1 MAVLSGFGA
10 IVDEGDPYIRFTL
23 RLSSAL
29 TTAASVRVYTQ
40 GINASSSYDYT
51 TLGYTTITFAAG
63 QTERT
68 IDVPI
73 LNNSTLEAI
82 EHFQLF
88 LDTPNGLTIADPV
101 LTATI
106 LDNDRV
112 DRAPIATVG
121 DVNVDE
127 SAGFA
132 EFVIILDRSAT
143 ASVTVNYRTVGG
155 TATAG
160 SDFTA
165 ATGSVTFSPGEVV
178 KTVRVAITNDS
189 VAEAAESFGF
199 ELTGISGVSGAKI
212 GDGMATGTIGLSDT
226 AAAGTPYVS
235 VERMVV
241 NEAEASGQATLVFK
255 LSAPSASETSF
266 RFNTFNGSAGDYD
279 YDGYGTTTIVFA
291 PGETIKTVVV
301 PLLSDNEVEGFQQFG
316 VTLQDAVGLK
326 IADRF
331 TWIPIADDDRTDRAP
346 IATVSDIAVDEG
358 DGFADVVIVLDR
370 ASTVPVT
377 VSYRTVGDTATADSD
392 FTTLTGSVVFNP
404 GETAKTV
411 RVAIADDTVAE
422 KAEAFRFELTGIAGV
437 SGGAIGD
444 GVATIAIGLSD
455 TAAEA
460 TPYVSVERATFNEVE
475 PDGMATLVFKLSAPS
490 TNETSV
496 DFNTFNQTAGSYDFT
511 GYDYSVLG
519 YSTTTIVFAP
529 GETIKT
535 IKVPIIDDAGI
546 EGTEQ
551 FGVALRNAIG
561 LKITDMFTY
570 MSIADNDR
578 SDRPPIATVGDLNV
592 DEGDGFADF
601 VILLDRGSNVPVTV
615 SYRTVAGSAAAG
627 SDFTAL
633 TGSVVFNPGETAK
646 TIRVAIADDTSAER
660 AETFQFELT
669 GVSGAA
675 IGDGLATATIG
686 LSDTTIA
693 ATPYVTVEPMTVNEA
708 SADGLATVV
717 FKLSAPSSSETSVE
731 FYTFNKTAGAYDFEG
746 YDYSVLGYS
755 TTTMVFAPG
764 ETVKTVQIPILND
777 TEVEGMEHFG
787 VALRN
792 AVGLRISDPFT
803 YISIADNDRADRAP
817 IATVADLIVD
827 ESDGFADF
835 VIVLDRSATTAVTVD
850 YRTLGGS
857 ATSGKDFTAQ
867 TGSVVFNPG
876 ETTKAIR
883 VAVTDDTSGE
893 SAETFSLEL
902 SGISGVSGAAIAKQT
917 AVATIARNDGTA
929 VSTPVLSVADVT
941 TSEVSVDGL
950 MTFRLTLSARSVNE
964 TSVDFYT
971 SNGTAGSY
979 DYEGYGLTRVYFAP
993 GETVKLVQV
1002 PIVRDSTVEAAE
1014 SFNLNFT
1021 NPVGLSLARTSAV
1034 GTITDASAS
1043 TVQIA
1048 VATPELSEGNSGPR
1062 SFSFVVTRDG
1072 DVSAAQSVKWAV
1084 AGTGTNK
1091 AAAADFVGGVLP
1103 SGTISFAANE
1113 TAKTITVQVLGDTTV
1128 ESNEKFAVTL
1138 SSPSTGLILA
1148 NTAVIAT
1155 ILNDD
1160 TAPAATLAIAATAAT
1175 RAEGD
1180 SGTTPFAFTVTRSGD
1195 TSATSSAVWKVT
1207 GSGSTAAA
1215 ATDFV
1220 GGTLPGGTVSFAAG
1234 QTSATITVNVA
1245 GDTVIEGDEGFTVTL
1260 SSPTG
1265 ATITQASA
1273 TGLIQ
1278 NDEYNVVNG
1287 TSGNDTLAGTSGG
1300 DVIYGLAGNDTIDG
1314 GAGGDRLFGGAGKD
1328 MLTGGAGADRFV
1340 YTALSDS
1347 TPALAGRDII
1357 TDFSRT
1363 DGDSIDISAID
1374 ARADLAG
1381 DQAFTLVTGDF
1392 TGTPGEASILR
1403 FDTNDVL
1410 QLDVDGDGVADM
1422 MITVR
1427 FTGDLIAADLWL

>member
-10 IVDEGDPYIRFTL
+10 IVDEGDPYVRFTL

-29 TTAASVRVYTQ
+29 TTTASVRVYTQ
-40 GINASSSYDYT
+40 GINAGSSYDFT
-51 TLGYTTITFAAG
+51 GLGYTTITFAAG

-73 LNNSTLEAI
+73 LNDSTREAI

-88 LDTPNGLTIADPV
+88 LDTPNGLTIGTPV

-106 LDNDRV
+106 LDNDRA

-143 ASVTVNYRTVGG
+143 ASVTVSYRTVGG

-178 KTVRVAITNDS
+178 KTVRVAIANDS
-189 VAEAAESFGF
+189 VAEGAESFGF

-212 GDGMATGTIGLSDT
+212 GDGVATGTIGLSDT

-235 VERMVV
+235 VERVVV
-241 NEAEASGQATLVFK
+241 NEAEASGQAVLVFK
-255 LSAPSASETSF
+255 LSAPSTSETSVKF
-266 RFNTFNGSAGDYD
+266 YTSSETASSGYD
-279 YDGYGTTTIVFA
+279 YASYRMTTLVFA
-291 PGETIKTVVV
+291 PGETVKTVAV
-301 PLLSDNEVEGFQQFG
+301 PLLNDANVEGFEAFN
-316 VTLQDAVGLK
+316 VFLQDAVGLK
-326 IADRF
+326 IADAV
-331 TWIPIADDDRTDRAP
+331 TPVWIADDDRTDRAP
-346 IATVSDIAVDEG
+346 IATVSDLAVDEG
-358 DGFADVVIVLDR
+358 DGFADFVIVLDR

-392 FTTLTGSVVFNP
+392 FTALAGSVAFNP

-411 RVAIADDTVAE
+411 RVAIADDSVAE
-422 KAEAFRFELTGIAGV
+422 KAEAFRFELTGISGV
-437 SGGAIGD
+437 SGAAIGD
-444 GVATIAIGLSD
+444 GVATATIGLSD
-455 TAAEA
+455 TAAA
-460 TPYVSVERATFNEVE
+460 GTPYVSVERAIFNEAE

-496 DFNTFNQTAGSYDFT
+496 DFYTYSVTASG
-511 GYDYSVLG
+511 GYDYES
-519 YSTTTIVFAP
+519 YSTTTLVFAP
-529 GETIKT
+529 GETVRT
-535 IKVPIIDDAGI
+535 IQLPVLNDAAS
-546 EGTEQ
+546 EPVEQ
-551 FGVALRNAIG
+551 FGVALRDAVG
-561 LKITDMFTY
+561 LKITDPFML
-570 MSIADNDR
+570 MSIADDDR
-578 SDRPPIATVGDLNV
+578 SDRAPIATVSDLAV

-601 VILLDRGSNVPVTV
+601 VILLDRGSTVPVSV
-615 SYRTVAGSAAAG
+615 SYRTVAGSATAG
-627 SDFTAL
+627 SDFTAS

-646 TIRVAIADDTSAER
+646 TIRVAITDDATAER
-660 AETFQFELT
+660 AETFQLELTGIT
-669 GVSGAA
+669 GVSGAT
-675 IGDGLATATIG
+675 IGAGVATATIG
-686 LSDTTIA
+686 LSDTTTA
-693 ATPYVTVEPMTVNEA
+693 ATPYVIVEPLTVNEA
-708 SADGLATVV
+708 EVDGVATLV
-717 FKLSAPSSSETSVE
+717 FKLSAPSSNETSVE
-731 FYTFNKTAGAYDFEG
+731 FYTASETASGG
-746 YDYSVLGYS
+746 YDYESYS
-755 TTTMVFAPG
+755 TTTLVFAPG
-764 ETVKTVQIPILND
+764 ETIKTIDVPILND
-777 TEVEGMEHFG
+777 TNVEGMEQFA
-787 VALRN
+787 VVLRN
-792 AVGLRISDPFT
+792 AVGLKISDPFT
-803 YISIADNDRADRAP
+803 YISIVDNDRADRAP

-857 ATSGKDFTAQ
+857 ASSGKDYTAQ
-867 TGSVVFNPG
+867 TRSVVFNPG
-876 ETTKAIR
+876 ETTKTIR
-883 VAVTDDTSGE
+883 VAVTDDTTSE

-902 SGISGVSGAAIAKQT
+902 FGISGVSGAAIAKQT
-917 AVATIARNDGTA
+917 GVATIARNDGTA

-941 TSEVSVDGL
+941 ASEGSVDGL

-964 TSVDFYT
+964 TSVEFYT
-971 SNGTAGSY
+971 SSGTASSGY
-979 DYEGYGLTRVYFAP
+979 DYDSYATTKIYFAP

-1002 PIVRDSTVEAAE
+1002 PILRDSSVESAE
-1014 SFNLNFT
+1014 TFNLNFQ

-1034 GTITDASAS
+1034 GTITDASSS

-1048 VATPELSEGNSGPR
+1048 VATPELSEGNSGGR

-1084 AGTGTNK
+1084 AGSGTYK
-1091 AAAADFVGGVLP
+1091 ATAADFVGGVLP
-1103 SGTISFAANE
+1103 SGTVSFAANE
-1113 TAKTITVQVLGDTTV
+1113 TIKTITVQVLGDSAV

-1138 SSPSTGLILA
+1138 SSPSTGLVVTNA
-1148 NTAVIAT
+1148 SVIAT

-1180 SGTTPFAFTVTRSGD
+1180 SGTTPLTFTVTRSGD
-1195 TSATSSAVWKVT
+1195 TSATSSALWKVT

-1215 ATDFV
+1215 ANDFV

-1278 NDEYNVVNG
+1278 NDEYNVVTG
-1287 TSGNDTLAGTSGG
+1287 TSGNDTLVGTSGG
-1300 DVIYGLAGNDTIDG
+1300 DMLYGLAGNDTIDG
-1314 GAGGDRLFGGAGKD
+1314 GAGGDRLFGGGGKD
-1328 MLTGGAGADRFV
+1328 LLTGGTGADRFI

-1347 TPALAGRDII
+1347 TPALAGRDTI

-1374 ARADLAG
+1374 ARPDLAG

-1403 FDTNDVL
+1403 FDTSDVL
-1410 QLDVDGDGVADM
+1410 QLDIDGDGVADM

-1427 FTGDLIAADLWL
+1427 FGGDLIAADLWL